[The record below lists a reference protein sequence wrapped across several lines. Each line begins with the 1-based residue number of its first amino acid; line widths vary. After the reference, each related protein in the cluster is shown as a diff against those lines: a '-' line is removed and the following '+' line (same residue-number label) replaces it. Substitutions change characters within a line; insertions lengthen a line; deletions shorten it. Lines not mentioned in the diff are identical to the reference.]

1 MSNVISSAIFC
12 ARNVDKAERQD
23 KVGRWAVAVGQGKKV
38 FDYVRTLDNDLG
50 KGANE
55 AYKNITMVSEKSKAL
70 QGLGKA
76 VDFASKKVN
85 PLICVSSGIDI
96 LRAKDKEEAFVEN
109 GAALMGM
116 FGVEALMKKH
126 MDEKLTEKC
135 LEKASKI
142 KGLENAAENFAKF
155 TGKNKFTK
163 AIPAMIYGTAFVIGS
178 CTGYNVGQKFGK
190 LLLNETGYYPNQQA

>member
-12 ARNVDKAERQD
+12 ARNVDKAENQD

-38 FDYVRTLDNDLG
+38 FDYVKTLDNDLG

-55 AYKNITMVSEKSKAL
+55 AYKTITMVSKDSKAL

-76 VDFASKKVN
+76 IDFASKKVN

-96 LRAKDKEEAFVEN
+96 LRAKDKEEAFVLN
-109 GAALMGM
+109 GAALMAM
-116 FGVEALMKKH
+116 FGTESLMKKH
-126 MDEKLTEKC
+126 MDENIAQKC

-142 KGLENAAENFAKF
+142 KGLENAAENFLKF
-155 TGKNKFTK
+155 TEKNKFTK

-178 CTGYNVGQKFGK
+178 CTGYSVGQKFGQ
-190 LLLNETGYYPNQQA
+190 LLLNDTGYYANQKA

>member
-109 GAALMGM
+109 GAALGGM
-116 FGVEALMKKH
+116 FATEKLMKDH
-126 MDEKLTEKC
+126 LDDVV
-135 LEKASKI
+135 KI
-142 KGLENAAENFAKF
+142 KGIDTIAQKVMKYS
-155 TGKNKFTK
+155 TKNKYTK
-163 AIPAMIYGTAFVIGS
+163 AIPSIIHGTAFVIGS
-178 CTGYNVGQKFGK
+178 CTGYSIGQKFGK